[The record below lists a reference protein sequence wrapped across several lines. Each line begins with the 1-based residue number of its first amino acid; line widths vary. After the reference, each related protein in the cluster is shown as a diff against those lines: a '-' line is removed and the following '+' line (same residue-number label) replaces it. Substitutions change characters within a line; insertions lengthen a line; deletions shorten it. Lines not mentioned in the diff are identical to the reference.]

1 VVYVADVLR
10 NPATRFPDRA
20 CVTEGTRSITFA
32 QADHRASRVAAS
44 LAELGVG
51 KGERIGLLARNEL
64 EYLEIQVAAQRAGAI
79 LVPLNFRLSPAELV
93 YIVDDS
99 GITLLVHGPGL
110 ADVAHQLAVART
122 LHLGEDGHGDPYDEL
137 LDRAL
142 TTEEPGLDA
151 DTPAN
156 ILYTSGTTGR
166 PKGALVTNAGLYARS
181 MALALDVGAAPG
193 SVFVQTLPMFHIA
206 ATTAYSFTLRGSSL
220 VMLKEFTV
228 DAVVD
233 TLHTHRATHV
243 LLVPTTINL
252 INNAEGI
259 DPHRFDHLELVIYGA
274 SPIAPEVLR
283 RAISVFR
290 CGFLQLYG
298 MTETFA
304 CSLLRT
310 DDHDPD
316 GRPELLSS
324 AGTDAISYET
334 RVVDDQGRPCP
345 NGSVGEIV
353 ARGPALMTEYWH
365 APDESARSLRHGW
378 MHTGDLGYRGENGYL
393 YVTDRLK
400 DMIISGGE
408 NVYPREVEDVLYAHA
423 AVLEAAVIGVPDER
437 WHERVHAVVVIRPGV
452 LVTEEELMNHCRSV
466 LAGYKC
472 PKTVAFVA
480 SLPKNATGKILR
492 RELRTTLV
500 SPAGTQP

>member
-1 VVYVADVLR
+1 MYVADLLR
-10 NPATRFPDRA
+10 NPARRFPDRS
-20 CVTEGTRSITFA
+20 CVAEGTRSITFA
-32 QADHRASRVAAS
+32 QADQRADRVAAS
-44 LAELGVG
+44 LAELGVR
-51 KGERIGLLARNEL
+51 KGDRIGLLARNEL

-79 LVPLNFRLSPAELV
+79 LVPLNFRLSPAELAF
-93 YIVDDS
+93 IVGDS
-99 GITLLVHGPGL
+99 EITLLVHGPGL
-110 ADVAHQLAVART
+110 TDVARQLAVAQT
-122 LHLGEDGHGDPYDEL
+122 LHLGDNGYGDPYDQL

-142 TTEEPGLDA
+142 PTGESDLDA
-151 DTPAN
+151 DAPAN

-166 PKGALVTNAGLYARS
+166 PKGALVTNAGLYARA
-181 MALALDVGAAPG
+181 MALALDVGADPG

-233 TLHTHRATHV
+233 TLRTRRATHV

-252 INNAEGI
+252 INNAKGV
-259 DPHRFDHLELVIYGA
+259 DPHHFDHLEMVIYGA

-316 GRPELLSS
+316 GHPELLGS

-334 RVVDDQGRPCP
+334 RVVDDQDRPCP
-345 NGSVGEIV
+345 AGSVGEIV
-353 ARGPALMTEYWH
+353 ARGPALMTEYWR
-365 APDESARSLRHGW
+365 APEESARALRHGW

-408 NVYPREVEDVLYAHA
+408 NVYPREVEDVLYAHG

-437 WHERVHAVVVIRPGV
+437 WHERVHAVVVVRPGG
-452 LVTEEELMNHCRSV
+452 LVTEQELMDHCRSA

-472 PKTVAFVA
+472 PKTVSFVE
-480 SLPKNATGKILR
+480 SLPKNATGKILKR
-492 RELRTTLV
+492 DLRTTPV
-500 SPAGTQP
+500 SPARAQP